1 VASVSLA
8 VAVGLAVGGLLV
20 FLWSRVG
27 ASAALADGDL
37 ARGLEHLLAE
47 VGRLGRAQDIVRREV
62 QEGRESSLRDLAQ
75 ATQGIRGDLG
85 EARRTLAEV
94 KAIEQSRGRQIDQA
108 ADSLRRLEAVVA
120 GSSSRGQGGESVLAR
135 ALGQLPPDMLEVNVA
150 FEGKV
155 VEFALRL
162 PDGRLLP
169 IDSKWT
175 SVASLERLAD
185 ADEPAERRRLEE
197 QVAREVR
204 SRMRELAKYLD
215 PERTLALAVLAVP
228 DAAYAAAPEVN
239 TDGYRQGVLIVPYS
253 LALPY
258 VLALYRLAARFGT
271 AIDQDQLGA
280 RLRDIDL
287 GLRRIEDE
295 LEGRLARGLV
305 QIGNA
310 TDAVRDHVRQSQGA
324 VRRLLRTELRAP
336 EDVLRATEDVD
347 PALKSG

>member
-1 VASVSLA
+1 VGSVLLA
-8 VAVGLAVGGLLV
+8 VFAGLAIGGLLV
-20 FLWSRVG
+20 ALGLRGRAFLEPAPTDVS
-27 ASAALADGDL
+27 
-37 ARGLEHLLAE
+37 RGLEHVLAE
-47 VGRLGRAQDIVRREV
+47 IGRLGRAQDQVRREV

-85 EARRTLAEV
+85 EARRALAEV
-94 KAIEQSRGRQIDQA
+94 KAIEQSRSRQIDQA

-150 FEGKV
+150 FGGKV

-162 PDGRLLP
+162 PDGRFLP

-175 SVASLERLAD
+175 SAASLERLAD
-185 ADEPAERRRLEE
+185 AEEPAERRRLEE

-204 SRMRELAKYLD
+204 TRMRDLAKYLD

-228 DAAYAAAPEVN
+228 DAAYATAPEVN

-280 RLRDIDL
+280 RLRDIEV

-295 LEGRLARGLV
+295 IEGRLARGLV

-310 TDAVRDHVRQSQGA
+310 GDAVRDHVRGAQGA
-324 VRRLLRTELRAP
+324 VRRLLRADPRAS
-336 EDVLRATEDVD
+336 EAVD
-347 PALKSG
+347 PVLKSG

>member
-1 VASVSLA
+1 VASVFFASI
-8 VAVGLAVGGLLV
+8 VGLVVGCLV
-20 FLWSRVG
+20 AWLWFRRRA
-27 ASAALADGDL
+27 ASGPAPSDVS
-37 ARGLEHLLAE
+37 RGLEHLLAE
-47 VGRLGRAQDIVRREV
+47 IGRLGRVQDQVRREV
-62 QEGRESSLRDLAQ
+62 QEGRESSLRDLTH

-85 EARRTLAEV
+85 EARRALAEV

-135 ALGQLPPDMLEVNVA
+135 ALGQLPPDLLEVNVA
-150 FEGKV
+150 FGGKV

-185 ADEPAERRRLEE
+185 AEEPAERRRLEE
-197 QVAREVR
+197 QVARELR
-204 SRMRELAKYLD
+204 TRMRELAKYLD

-280 RLRDIDL
+280 RLRDIEV

-310 TDAVRDHVRQSQGA
+310 GDAVRDHVRGAQSA
-324 VRRLLRTELRAP
+324 VRRLLRADDRVSA
-336 EDVLRATEDVD
+336 VVD

>member
-1 VASVSLA
+1 VTSVLLA
-8 VAVGLAVGGLLV
+8 ACAGLAFGGLFAL
-20 FLWSRVG
+20 LWAR
-27 ASAALADGDL
+27 ARSAAAPAHDDVS
-37 ARGLEHLLAE
+37 RGLEHLLAE
-47 VGRLGRAQDIVRREV
+47 VGRLGRAQDTVRREA
-62 QEGRESSLRDLAQ
+62 QEGRESSLRDLAH

-85 EARRTLAEV
+85 ETRRALAEV
-94 KAIEQSRGRQIDQA
+94 KAIEQSRGRQIDHA
-108 ADSLRRLEAVVA
+108 ADSLRRLEAIVA

-175 SVASLERLAD
+175 SAASLERLAD

-228 DAAYAAAPEVN
+228 DAAYHAAPEVGA
-239 TDGYRQGVLIVPYS
+239 DGYRLGVLIVPYS
-253 LALPY
+253 MALPY

-280 RLRDIDL
+280 RLRDL
-287 GLRRIEDE
+287 EAGLRRIEDE
-295 LEGRLARGLV
+295 VEGRLARGLV
-305 QIGNA
+305 QVGNA
-310 TDAVRDHVRQSQGA
+310 RDAIGDHVREGQGA
-324 VRRLLRTELRAP
+324 VRRLMRA
-336 EDVLRATEDVD
+336 EDRAALGVD

>member
-1 VASVSLA
+1 VSAPLA
-8 VAVGLAVGGLLV
+8 WIAGVVVGGWLV
-20 FLWSRVG
+20 FLWSRRRV
-27 ASAALADGDL
+27 ASAPADREVSL
-37 ARGLEHLLAE
+37 GLEHLLAE
-47 VGRLGRAQDIVRREV
+47 VGRLGRAQEHVRREV
-62 QEGRESSLRDLAQ
+62 QEGRESSLRDLAH

-85 EARRTLAEV
+85 ETRRALAEV
-94 KAIEQSRGRQIDQA
+94 KAIEQSRGRQLDQA

-185 ADEPAERRRLEE
+185 TDEPAERRRLEE

-204 SRMRELAKYLD
+204 TRMRELAKYLD

-253 LALPY
+253 MALPY
-258 VLALYRLAARFGT
+258 VLALYRLAARFGA

-280 RLRDIDL
+280 RLRDVEV

-295 LEGRLARGLV
+295 LEGRLARGFV
-305 QIGNA
+305 QIENA
-310 TDAVRDHVRQSQGA
+310 RDAVRDHVREAQGA
-324 VRRLLRTELRAP
+324 VRRLLRA
-336 EDVLRATEDVD
+336 EDRATEGVD

>member
-1 VASVSLA
+1 VS
-8 VAVGLAVGGLLV
+8 
-20 FLWSRVG
+20 
-27 ASAALADGDL
+27 
-37 ARGLEHLLAE
+37 RGLDLLAAE
-47 VGRLGRAQDIVRREV
+47 VGRLGRAQEHTRREV
-62 QEGRESSLRDLAQ
+62 QEGRESSLRDLAH

-85 EARRTLAEV
+85 EARRALAEV

-120 GSSSRGQGGESVLAR
+120 GSSSRGQGGESVLGR
-135 ALGQLPPDMLEVNVA
+135 ALGQLPPDMLERNVA

-185 ADEPAERRRLEE
+185 AEEPAERRRLEE

-215 PERTLALAVLAVP
+215 PERTLALGVLAVP
-228 DAAYAAAPEVN
+228 DAAYGAAPEVHA
-239 TDGYRQGVLIVPYS
+239 DGYRQGVLIVPYS
-253 LALPY
+253 MALPY
-258 VLALYRLAARFGT
+258 VLALYRLATRFGT

-280 RLRDIDL
+280 RLRDIEG

-295 LEGRLARGLV
+295 VEGRLARGLV

-310 TDAVRDHVRQSQGA
+310 RDAVRENVSEAQGA
-324 VRRLLRTELRAP
+324 VRRLLRCEDRALP
-336 EDVLRATEDVD
+336 GVD

>member
-1 VASVSLA
+1 MSLA
-8 VAVGLAVGGLLV
+8 AVVGLVVGGLFVL
-20 FLWSRVG
+20 LWSRVRP
-27 ASAALADGDL
+27 ATSALVQDEIS
-37 ARGLEHLLAE
+37 RGLDQLLAE
-47 VGRLGRAQDIVRREV
+47 VGRLGRAQDVVRREV
-62 QEGRESSLRDLAQ
+62 QEGRETSLRDLAQ

-85 EARRTLAEV
+85 EARRALAEV

-135 ALGQLPPDMLEVNVA
+135 ALGQLPPDLLEVNVA

-162 PDGRLLP
+162 PDGRFLP

-175 SVASLERLAD
+175 SAATLERLAD
-185 ADEPAERRRLEE
+185 TDEPAERRRLEE

-204 SRMRELAKYLD
+204 TRMRDLAKYLD

-228 DAAYAAAPEVN
+228 DAAYALASEVN
-239 TDGYRQGVLIVPYS
+239 SDGYRQGVLIVPYS
-253 LALPY
+253 MALPF

-280 RLRDIDL
+280 RLRDIEV

-310 TDAVRDHVRQSQGA
+310 SDAVRDHVREAQGA
-324 VRRLLRTELRAP
+324 VRRLLRAE
-336 EDVLRATEDVD
+336 ECATEVVD

>member
-1 VASVSLA
+1 VSSVFLAA
-8 VAVGLAVGGLLV
+8 VAGLVVGGLLV
-20 FLWSRVG
+20 WAWSRVRA
-27 ASAALADGDL
+27 ASMPLPGEVS
-37 ARGLEHLLAE
+37 RGLEHLLAE
-47 VGRLGRAQDIVRREV
+47 VGRLGRAQEHTRREV
-62 QEGRESSLRDLAQ
+62 QEGRESSLRDLAH

-85 EARRTLAEV
+85 EARRALAEV
-94 KAIEQSRGRQIDQA
+94 KAIEQGRGRQIDQA

-120 GSSSRGQGGESVLAR
+120 GSSSRGQGGESVLGR
-135 ALGQLPPDMLEVNVA
+135 ALGQLPPDMLERNVT

-185 ADEPAERRRLEE
+185 AEEPAERRRLEE
-197 QVAREVR
+197 QVAREVKT
-204 SRMRELAKYLD
+204 RMRELAKYLD
-215 PERTLALAVLAVP
+215 PERTLALGVLAVP
-228 DAAYAAAPEVN
+228 DAAYGAAPEVHA
-239 TDGYRQGVLIVPYS
+239 DGYRQGVLIVPYS
-253 LALPY
+253 MALPY
-258 VLALYRLAARFGT
+258 VLALYRLATRFGT

-280 RLRDIDL
+280 RLRDIEG

-295 LEGRLARGLV
+295 VEGRLARGLV

-310 TDAVRDHVRQSQGA
+310 RDAVRENLSEAQGA
-324 VRRLLRTELRAP
+324 VRRLVRS
-336 EDVLRATEDVD
+336 EDCAIEAVD